1 MKFIKLSKQ
10 RQSEIRSSV
19 CLLRFRTDSPSSKSK
34 LFSSYATISR
44 VLVVPYN
51 TVVHLC
57 RYALKPKRKPKKD
70 KEARRLDAEQTTFL
84 LKKETLILWAGK
96 TLKERTI
103 LFHRRFPHKKIAV
116 TSLRRLYLA
125 NGIKR
130 KIVR

>member
-1 MKFIKLSKQ
+1 MKFIKLSKDCQ
-10 RQSEIRSSV
+10 QSVRASV
-19 CLLRFRTDSPSSKSK
+19 CLLRFQTEHPCSKPK
-34 LFSSYATISR
+34 AFMSYAAISR
-44 VLVVPYN
+44 VLAVPYN

-84 LKKETLILWAGK
+84 LKQDTLILWAGK

-103 LFHRRFPHKKIAV
+103 LFHRRFPHKRIAV
-116 TSLRRLYLA
+116 TSLRKLYLA

-130 KIVR
+130 KVVR